1 MANNNSIPLKDYC
14 EQFCKEHAIKVDIKD
29 LLDYLY
35 QKARSVAH
43 NANSVGIDNATID
56 EWILNSRDGI
66 KKMKEK
72 NSVKTVVKTEPKKAE
87 TKKTETVKSTYKWA
101 PKKKEEPEEEE
112 EKEEE
117 VVVEQLDLF

>member
-14 EQFCKEHAIKVDIKD
+14 EQFCKEHSIKVDIKD

-56 EWILNSRDGI
+56 EWILGSREEI

-72 NSVKTVVKTEPKKAE
+72 KPATKTAKAEPKKQ
-87 TKKTETVKSTYKWA
+87 TETPKSTYKWT
-101 PKKKEEPEEEE
+101 PKKKEEVKEE
-112 EKEEE
+112 EKEDEI
-117 VVVEQLDLF
+117 VIEQLDLF

>member
-14 EQFCKEHAIKVDIKD
+14 ETFCKEHAIKVDIDD
-29 LLDYLY
+29 LLKYLY
-35 QKARSVAH
+35 EKARSVAH

-56 EWILNSRDGI
+56 EWILNSRDGT

-72 NSVKTVVKTEPKKAE
+72 NSAKTVAKTEPKKAE
-87 TKKTETVKSTYKWA
+87 TKKTETEKSTYKWT
-101 PKKKEEPEEEE
+101 PKKKEEQEE

-117 VVVEQLDLF
+117 VVIEQLDLF